1 MRRLHRLAA
10 APSTLRA
17 ASCIGLEK
25 IEILVVLPG
34 GRLVALPYPGL
45 LEPLGKP
52 ARLVALE
59 FEVIIDKY
67 VAELAAK
74 QRFALEGVQGPGDV
88 HGPRRNLGVVS
99 VTPGRLRV

>member
-52 ARLVALE
+52 ARLVALG
-59 FEVIIDKY
+59 FGVIIDKY
-67 VAELAAK
+67 VAELAGN
-74 QRFALEGVQGPGDV
+74 QRFPLERVQGRGKLR
-88 HGPRRNLGVVS
+88 GQRRELGVL
-99 VTPGRLRV
+99 G

>member
-1 MRRLHRLAA
+1 MRRLHGLAA

-67 VAELAAK
+67 VAELADPVL
-74 QRFALEGVQGPGDV
+74 QSRGLIS
-88 HGPRRNLGVVS
+88 RRAEHADHDAAVV
-99 VTPGRLRV
+99 VTP

>member
-1 MRRLHRLAA
+1 MRGLPRLRA
-10 APSTLRA
+10 APSPLRA

-34 GRLVALPYPGL
+34 GRLVALPYRGL

-74 QRFALEGVQGPGDV
+74 QRFALERVQGRGEV
-88 HGPRRNLGVVS
+88 RGQRLKLGVL
-99 VTPGRLRV
+99 GI